1 MNQLTRDKIKEITN
15 QKHSRAFTMKLDRAA
30 INEDE
35 RTVEAAF
42 SSEDEYRRWFGIEI
56 LGHEKG
62 EYDLEFLA
70 GGTAPLLDQHNH
82 SKTIGVIEKA
92 WIDKDRK
99 GRAVVRFGKSATAQ
113 EYFDD
118 VVDGIRHNISVGY
131 QITDMKLIES
141 NEETGDKYRISW
153 APFEISFVSVPADK
167 TVGVGKSDNG
177 HQLPQQQGTNT
188 MTPEEKAAKEAE
200 AKAAKEAEAKAARV
214 EMQQQFETEKKDIM
228 AIGKKH
234 GFDNEA
240 LNAIGDGKSPA
251 QFRDYVLEELA
262 KKGMKPAETKDV
274 EIGLSEKEAES
285 YSFMRVINAL
295 ANPANKKAQD
305 AAGFE
310 FEASRAVADKIG
322 STPNGVFVPLDVQ
335 KRELT
340 VGTAT
345 AGGHLV
351 DTNLLTGSFIDIM
364 QNRMLTRRMGAR
376 VLGGLVGDIAIPRQ
390 TGGAT
395 TYWVGES
402 VDGTPSDQ
410 ALDQVSLK
418 PKTQAAITSISRKLL
433 LQSSLDVEAF
443 VRGDLAMAQALG
455 IDLAALFGPGEANTP
470 LGIANTS
477 GVGAVIGGVNGA
489 APAWTHIVA
498 LWAAVAKDNADVG
511 NLGFM
516 TNSELLG
523 KLMTTEK
530 ATGTAKFIIEDFP
543 DKDGFTSLAGSRAG
557 VSNQVPADLDKG
569 TSEGVCSAII
579 YGNWADLIIGMW
591 GSLDIVVDGVSPND
605 GGVIVKTYQDVDV
618 APRSPSSFAVM
629 LDALPA

>member
-351 DTNLLTGSFIDIM
+351 ATELLTSSFIDLL
-364 QNRMLTRRMGAR
+364 QNRMLTKRMGAR
-376 VLGGLVGDIAIPRQ
+376 VLSGLVGDVAIPRQ

-402 VDGTPSDQ
+402 ADGTASDQ
-410 ALDQVSLK
+410 SFDQVALT
-418 PKTQAAITSISRKLL
+418 PKTQAAITKISRKLL

-443 VRGDLAMAQALG
+443 VRADLALAQALG
-455 IDLAALFGPGEANTP
+455 GDLAAIAGAGGNDP
-470 LGIANTS
+470 LGIINTS
-477 GVGAVIGGVNGA
+477 GVGSVIGGTDGA
-489 APAWTHIVA
+489 APTWDHIVQ
-498 LWAAVAKDNADVG
+498 LWTEVAQNNADFG
-511 NLGFM
+511 SLGYM
-516 TNSELLG
+516 TNSKVLG
-523 KLMTTEK
+523 KLMQTEK
-530 ATGTAKFIIEDFP
+530 ASGTGRFIVEQFP
-543 DKDGFTSLAGSRAG
+543 DNDGFTGLAGSRAG
-557 VSNQVPADLDKG
+557 VSNQVPGDLEKG
-569 TSEGVCSAII
+569 SSGGVCSALI
-579 YGNWADLIIGMW
+579 YGNWADLIIAMW
-591 GSLDIVVDGVSPND
+591 GSLDIVVDGISSND
-605 GGVIVKTYQDVDV
+605 GGVTVKTYQDMDV
-618 APRSPSSFAVM
+618 APRNAGSFSVM
-629 LDALPA
+629 LDALTS

>member
-285 YSFMRVINAL
+285 YSFLRVINAL

-351 DTNLLTGSFIDIM
+351 ATELLTSSFIDLL
-364 QNRMLTRRMGAR
+364 QNRMLTKRMGAR
-376 VLGGLVGDIAIPRQ
+376 VLSGLVGDVAIPRQ

-402 VDGTPSDQ
+402 TDGTPSDQ
-410 ALDQVSLK
+410 SFDQVALT
-418 PKTQAAITSISRKLL
+418 PKTQAAITKISRKLL

-443 VRGDLAMAQALG
+443 VRADLALAQALG
-455 IDLAALFGPGEANTP
+455 GDLAAIAGAGGNDPFG
-470 LGIANTS
+470 IINTS
-477 GVGAVIGGVNGA
+477 GVGSVIGGSEGA
-489 APAWTHIVA
+489 APTWDHIVQ
-498 LWAAVAKDNADVG
+498 LWTEVAQDNADYG
-511 NLGFM
+511 SLGYM
-516 TNSELLG
+516 TNSKVLG
-523 KLMTTEK
+523 KLMQTEK
-530 ATGTAKFIIEDFP
+530 ASGTGRFIVEQFP
-543 DKDGFTSLAGSRAG
+543 DNDGFTGLAGSRAG
-557 VSNQVPADLDKG
+557 VSNQVPGDLDKG
-569 TSEGVCSAII
+569 SSTGVCSALI
-579 YGNWADLIIGMW
+579 YGNWADLIIAMW
-591 GSLDIVVDGVSPND
+591 GSLDIVVDGISSND
-605 GGVIVKTYQDVDV
+605 GGVTVKTYQDMDV
-618 APRSPSSFAVM
+618 APRNAGSFSVM
-629 LDALPA
+629 LDALTS

>member
-351 DTNLLTGSFIDIM
+351 ATELLTSSFIDLL
-364 QNRMLTRRMGAR
+364 QNRMLTKRMGAR
-376 VLGGLVGDIAIPRQ
+376 VLSGLVGDVAIPRQ

-402 VDGTPSDQ
+402 TDGTPSDQ
-410 ALDQVSLK
+410 SFDQVALT
-418 PKTQAAITSISRKLL
+418 PKTQAAITKISRKLL

-443 VRGDLAMAQALG
+443 VRADLALAQALG
-455 IDLAALFGPGEANTP
+455 GDLAAIAGAGGNDP
-470 LGIANTS
+470 LGIINTS
-477 GVGAVIGGVNGA
+477 GVGSVIGGTDGA
-489 APAWTHIVA
+489 APTWDHIVQ
-498 LWAAVAKDNADVG
+498 LWTEVAQNNADFG
-511 NLGFM
+511 SLGYM
-516 TNSELLG
+516 TNSKVLG
-523 KLMTTEK
+523 KLMQTEK
-530 ATGTAKFIIEDFP
+530 ASGTGRFIVEQFP
-543 DKDGFTSLAGSRAG
+543 DNDGFTGLAGSRAG
-557 VSNQVPADLDKG
+557 VSNQVPGDLVKG
-569 TSEGVCSAII
+569 ESGGVCSALI
-579 YGNWADLIIGMW
+579 YGNWADLIIAMW
-591 GSLDIVVDGVSPND
+591 GSLDIVVDGISSND
-605 GGVIVKTYQDVDV
+605 GGVTVKTYQDMDV
-618 APRSPSSFAVM
+618 APRNAGSFSVM
-629 LDALPA
+629 LDALTS